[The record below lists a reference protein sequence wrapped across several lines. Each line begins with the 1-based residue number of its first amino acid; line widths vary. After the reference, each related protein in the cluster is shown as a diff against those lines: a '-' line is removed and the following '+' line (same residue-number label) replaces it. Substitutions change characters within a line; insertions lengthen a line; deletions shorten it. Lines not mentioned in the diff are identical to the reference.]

1 MDSRSVVAWMQIAA
15 GAFVL
20 RSSYAD
26 WRALRTAWKTGLPAG
41 VSMIAL
47 GVQVLTSGWVHYAAS
62 SIAAA
67 GCVWVTVSFFTAR
80 DRLSWWFG
88 LVMGVLILPIPIV
101 ELLFD
106 DLSAWQRAAMA
117 GVAAIAAM
125 LVTTMAVRLV
135 RNHRRVALPSV

>member
-1 MDSRSVVAWMQIAA
+1 
-15 GAFVL
+15 
-20 RSSYAD
+20 
-26 WRALRTAWKTGLPAG
+26 
-41 VSMIAL
+41 
-47 GVQVLTSGWVHYAAS
+47 
-62 SIAAA
+62 
-67 GCVWVTVSFFTAR
+67 
-80 DRLSWWFG
+80 
-88 LVMGVLILPIPIV
+88 VLILPIPIV